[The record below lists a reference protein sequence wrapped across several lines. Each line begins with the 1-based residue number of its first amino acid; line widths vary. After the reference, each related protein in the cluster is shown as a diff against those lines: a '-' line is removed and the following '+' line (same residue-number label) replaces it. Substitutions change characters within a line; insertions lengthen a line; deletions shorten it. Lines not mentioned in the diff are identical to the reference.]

1 MEKGLSEAKVCFDP
15 CDLRE
20 LFIVLSFRISGNF
33 PLFHLR
39 DFGQSSAILSSRI
52 WRQFFRHSA
61 IPSYTHQGITQ
72 TRQFLPTRNFWP
84 GMDDATTC
92 VVNQPLKSH

>member
-15 CDLRE
+15 RDLRE